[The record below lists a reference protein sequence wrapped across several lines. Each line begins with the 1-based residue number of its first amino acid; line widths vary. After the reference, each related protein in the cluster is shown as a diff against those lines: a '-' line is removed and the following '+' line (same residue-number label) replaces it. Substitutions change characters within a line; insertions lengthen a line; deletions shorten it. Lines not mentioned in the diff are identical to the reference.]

1 MTHRTRDLDVLA
13 PAGDDQLQFGALDHA
28 VALRWRTVA
37 VRDTPTAAAHH
48 APSATFLLLTEAA
61 DGICWLRLMS
71 ATTMQQVGRPLP
83 SLLLDLFCAY
93 KAVIMNIRRRLYMY
107 CIS

>member
-1 MTHRTRDLDVLA
+1 VDLSLGTRRPSLT
-13 PAGDDQLQFGALDHA
+13 AGDDQLQFGALDHA

-37 VRDTPTAAAHH
+37 VRDTPTAAALH

-71 ATTMQQVGRPLP
+71 ATTMQQVRSSLGRPSSLSLALSCVLTKLP
-83 SLLLDLFCAY
+83 
-93 KAVIMNIRRRLYMY
+93 
-107 CIS
+107 